1 MPSARKVKTM
11 DWESPEEKMLGR
23 IYKLLEEY
31 LFFINGTPGGKWPHY
46 AKKYVAR
53 IRRIVNRNPSAK
65 AGNGRV
71 K

>member
-1 MPSARKVKTM
+1 M
-11 DWESPEEKMLGR
+11 DEESPEEKMLGR

-31 LFFINGTPGGKWPHY
+31 LFFINGTPGGKWPYY

-53 IRRIVNRNPSAK
+53 IKRIVNRNQSAK
-65 AGNGRV
+65 AGKRRG